1 MLNGYHGA
9 VFPHRFTGFTRHV
22 AAQIGRLKIF
32 PFWSYR
38 CSGGSVTSVHTDR
51 LGRFFKPEFFGY
63 AGENLCDTFSVRFRD
78 DPDFVAFDNFCW
90 RPSRPSSCPAFFRLS
105 NIKLGGRNK
114 DGNREK
120 PRDRRDGAKADGL
133 LHDFILP
140 NAMISQSVERY
151 CLGYFGP
158 TNSKIV

>member
-38 CSGGSVTSVHTDR
+38 CSGGSVTSLHTDR

-63 AGENLCDTFSVRFRD
+63 AGENLCDTSVRFRD
-78 DPDFVAFDNFCW
+78 DPDFDPRNASGSELRLPPLAPAAVACAARKHCTEQPHSTRNW
-90 RPSRPSSCPAFFRLS
+90 RSRRVFFIS
-105 NIKLGGRNK
+105 ATI
-114 DGNREK
+114 DTSPTANRT
-120 PRDRRDGAKADGL
+120 RSRRCA
-133 LHDFILP
+133 
-140 NAMISQSVERY
+140 N
-151 CLGYFGP
+151 
-158 TNSKIV
+158 